1 MSMAED
7 FEIFE
12 ARLRQI
18 KKKSDARKRQLRAMN
33 EKLKLYIALADA
45 AISDAARFKLESEV
59 WKSRYEQLK
68 EKMDVNS

>member
-1 MSMAED
+1 MAEI
-7 FEIFE
+7 EVSE
-12 ARLRQI
+12 VKLRQI

-59 WKSRYEQLK
+59 WKDKYNLLLNSQ
-68 EKMDVNS
+68 EKK